1 MNNINYNQDYNI
13 YNKNNDRFIIKIM
26 IDLMLHNQLEVLSI
40 GFVFLQSIDLISHIY
55 YIIRVIDEDVG
66 DI

>member
-26 IDLMLHNQLEVLSI
+26 IDLMLHN
-40 GFVFLQSIDLISHIY
+40 
-55 YIIRVIDEDVG
+55 
-66 DI
+66 